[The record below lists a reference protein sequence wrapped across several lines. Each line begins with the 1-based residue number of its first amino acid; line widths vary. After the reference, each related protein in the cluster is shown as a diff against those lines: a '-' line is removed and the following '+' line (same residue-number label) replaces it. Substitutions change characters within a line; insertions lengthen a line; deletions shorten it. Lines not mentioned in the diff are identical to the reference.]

1 MFKKRLQPLVKQS
14 FQGFRI
20 NFLCRIFFGLFVVV
34 LFNFSWLGAQSRTGQ
49 SFNQREFTGENI
61 KTVQFHRVGW
71 VMTYPLIELDT
82 DQQLMLSFDELGT
95 QIKNYHYTIELC
107 NADWSPSQLMSTEY
121 LTGDVF
127 TPVEDYQ
134 RSFNTTFDYVHYQL
148 TFPNE
153 DVAPLM
159 SGNYLL
165 SVFEGFD
172 RDKPT
177 VVRRFMVSERR
188 VTIVPDVKY
197 TMQSSDRD
205 SYQEIDFEVYYQG
218 VDIQNPAE
226 EVKVDVFQNG
236 RTDNAVIGLRP
247 LFFGNDRMDF
257 NYNREVIMEGGN
269 EFRWVDFRS
278 FRFQSDHVE
287 DISFS
292 DPFYHVTLF
301 ADQMQGRKPYYFH
314 SDFNGRYYVEVQEEE
329 DSEVSADYAF
339 VHFALKWQPPV
350 LNQHVY
356 LTGALTNWHNDD
368 KNQLIYNYD
377 RQVYELT
384 LLLKQGYYN
393 YQYLVKSKGETTGR
407 VMPIEGSFGQAE
419 NDYLFLVYYRGI
431 GQRHDRLIGSGT
443 TNSVE
448 N

>member
-1 MFKKRLQPLVKQS
+1 
-14 FQGFRI
+14 
-20 NFLCRIFFGLFVVV
+20 
-34 LFNFSWLGAQSRTGQ
+34 
-49 SFNQREFTGENI
+49 
-61 KTVQFHRVGW
+61 
-71 VMTYPLIELDT
+71 
-82 DQQLMLSFDELGT
+82 
-95 QIKNYHYTIELC
+95 
-107 NADWSPSQLMSTEY
+107 
-121 LTGDVF
+121 
-127 TPVEDYQ
+127 
-134 RSFNTTFDYVHYQL
+134 
-148 TFPNE
+148 
-153 DVAPLM
+153 VAPIL

-165 SVFEGFD
+165 SVFDGFD
-172 RDKPT
+172 RDKPLL
-177 VVRRFMVSERR
+177 VRRFMVSEKLVR
-188 VTIVPDVKY
+188 IVPDVKY

-257 NYNREVIMEGGN
+257 NYNREVVMEGGA

-278 FRFQSDHVE
+278 LRFQSDHVE

-301 ADQMQGRKPYYFH
+301 ADQMQGQRPYYFH
-314 SDFNGRYYVEVQEEE
+314 RDFNGRYYVEVQEEQNP
-329 DSEVSADYAF
+329 EVSADYAF
-339 VHFALKWQPPV
+339 VHFSLKWQPPV
-350 LNQHVY
+350 LNQSVY
-356 LTGALTNWHNDD
+356 LSGAVTNWQYDR
-368 KNQLIYNYD
+368 KNRLTYNYD
-377 RQVYELT
+377 RQLYELT

-393 YQYLVKSKGETTGR
+393 YQYLVKSEGEKAGR

-419 NDYLFLVYYRGI
+419 NEYLFLVYYRGT

-443 TNSVE
+443 ANSIE